1 MFCGLGGLAM
11 NSESGASVWE
21 GSLATLPDI
30 EIIPRKTA
38 LLIVDMQYLDAHP
51 DYGMG
56 RRAKETG
63 TREKFV
69 YYFQSVN
76 DMIPRIQNLQA
87 LCRAR
92 GIEVIF
98 LVIASQVK
106 DCRDVSLEH
115 KRLELLAPA
124 DSKEAQILKEIAP
137 LENELV
143 ITKGC
148 SGVFNGTAIDQILR
162 NMGLDTL
169 IVTGVATNYCVETA
183 VRDAGDRGYNVILLR
198 DACAAV
204 SPEDQAFAMRI
215 LDNVYCKVMTTQEVI
230 DRISSAVATAK
241 GVLAGS

>member
-1 MFCGLGGLAM
+1 MECAP
-11 NSESGASVWE
+11 GASVWE
-21 GSLATLPDI
+21 GSLAILPDI
-30 EIIPRKTA
+30 EIVPQKTA

-56 RRAKETG
+56 RRGKETG
-63 TREKFV
+63 TADKFAF
-69 YYFQSVN
+69 YFQSVRE
-76 DMIPRIQNLQA
+76 MIPRIQELQQV
-87 LCRAR
+87 CRAR

-98 LVIASQVK
+98 LVIASLVN

-115 KRLELLAPA
+115 KRLDLLAPA
-124 DSKEAQILKEIAP
+124 DSKEAQILDEIAP
-137 LENELV
+137 LPNELV

-162 NMGLDTL
+162 NMGIDTL
-169 IVTGVATNYCVETA
+169 IVCGVATNYCVETA

-204 SPEDQAFAMRI
+204 TPEDQAFAMRI

-230 DRISSAVATAK
+230 DRIPSTAEASK
-241 GVLAGS
+241 AGVAGS